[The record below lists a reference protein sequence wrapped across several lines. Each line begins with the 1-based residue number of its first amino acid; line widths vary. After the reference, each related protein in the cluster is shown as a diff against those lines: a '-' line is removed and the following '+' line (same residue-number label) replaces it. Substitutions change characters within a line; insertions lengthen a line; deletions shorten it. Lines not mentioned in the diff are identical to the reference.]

1 MQRNDLEMEIYSNL
15 MESEKNGKRQYLSK
29 IVPFTN
35 TEITEN
41 DFDYDRLSE
50 ISTKLFDLSKTGLE

>member
-15 MESEKNGKRQYLSK
+15 MESEKNGSRKYLNK

-35 TEITEN
+35 TEITDN
-41 DFDYDRLSE
+41 YFD
-50 ISTKLFDLSKTGLE
+50 